1 MKRPRTALL
10 GLVATAGFL
19 LSPSIAQ
26 ASTAQPQVSG
36 TCTGWS
42 SSPTPHCGKALQAAT
57 AHATPAWANDKGC
70 GGYYTGS
77 DPKEMQCRGVAV
89 TINNFPVAIRYG
101 YWAPGNSTS
110 PDGFGWSKAY
120 YYHNLW
126 MQPMLDTIANAIP
139 SGANNDRQYELYHYT
154 AGERD
159 QEVIVV
165 ADIQDPYFAGI
176 HTQDGKAVGVIT
188 GYCLTG
194 GGVQEP
200 ECPPWVDEDL

>member
-1 MKRPRTALL
+1 
-10 GLVATAGFL
+10 
-19 LSPSIAQ
+19 
-26 ASTAQPQVSG
+26 
-36 TCTGWS
+36 
-42 SSPTPHCGKALQAAT
+42 
-57 AHATPAWANDKGC
+57 
-70 GGYYTGS
+70 
-77 DPKEMQCRGVAV
+77 
-89 TINNFPVAIRYG
+89 
-101 YWAPGNSTS
+101 
-110 PDGFGWSKAY
+110 
-120 YYHNLW
+120 
-126 MQPMLDTIANAIP
+126 MLDTIANAIP